1 MCLMPLS
8 SPNVQTIRIR
18 KYPNRRLYD
27 NVESRYVALT
37 DVRRLVLEKIPFVV
51 REKKTGADIT
61 RAVLL
66 QVIADQEERS
76 EPVMSED
83 FLAQVI
89 RSYGGTMQGFIG
101 QYLEQSLRLFLQ
113 QQQQMNQRM
122 RSMVGHDPS
131 GITQLANL
139 AQDNFQRWKEA
150 QDQLLKGF
158 LDAGKP

>member
-1 MCLMPLS
+1 MQEEVKTQNIMITEIDEKVDKATLHLQGL
-8 SPNVQTIRIR
+8 NAKV
-18 KYPNRRLYD
+18 K
-27 NVESRYVALT
+27 EA
-37 DVRRLVLEKIPFVV
+37 LEKVV
-51 REKKTGADIT
+51 FPPRCART

-66 QVIADQEERS
+66 QVISEQEERS

-122 RSMVGHDPS
+122 RSMVGYDPS
-131 GITQLANL
+131 GITQANL
-139 AQDNFQRWKEA
+139 AQDNFQRWKET
-150 QDQLLKGF
+150 QDELLKGF

>member
-1 MCLMPLS
+1 MPE
-8 SPNVQTIRIR
+8 PRVIT

-27 NVESRYVALT
+27 TVESRYVAMA
-37 DVRRLVLEKIPFVV
+37 DIRRLVLEKVAFVV
-51 REKKTGADIT
+51 RDKKTGGDIT

-66 QVIADQEERS
+66 QVIAEQEERG

-122 RSMVGHDPS
+122 RSMVGMDPG